1 VRKSQPTRE
10 IAASVDQKRIVDLVE
25 LVARKVSYS
34 LQGDLLYALAHDF
47 EVHEPG
53 QQRQP
58 ATPDPQ
64 EISVKFD
71 AEVSKEFVIEALES
85 ILDQLKLNGLPEV
98 RKQMDRRHA
107 ALVMKLQAEAAELS
121 AELAALPIGF
131 RAEMQQVVKS
141 VFNSANRARLKK
153 RTSAKP

>member
-1 VRKSQPTRE
+1 MRKSQP
-10 IAASVDQKRIVDLVE
+10 IVDPVE

-53 QQRQP
+53 QQRQT
-58 ATPDPQ
+58 ATPDPR
-64 EISVKFD
+64 EISVEFD
-71 AEVSKEFVIEALES
+71 AEVSREVVIEALES
-85 ILDQLKLNGLPEV
+85 IVDEIKLNGLPEV

-121 AELAALPIGF
+121 AELAALPIGL
-131 RAEMQQVVKS
+131 RAEAEQVVKS
-141 VFNSANRARLKK
+141 LINSANRAGGATGLKLVVDNP
-153 RTSAKP
+153 AKGPTGE